1 MWYTYGVLVSHK
13 KNEMMSF
20 SGKMIKLEIIMLSG
34 ISQRQNDKYHMFSL
48 IYRIYVKEKKT

>member
-34 ISQRQNDKYHMFSL
+34 ISHITHFLSQIL
-48 IYRIYVKEKKT
+48 KELNMSKVHSMQV